1 MSIAW
6 EQAQPPTVR
15 GGLSWHAT
23 PLSERADV
31 LAFTRAVYLRRAIMA
46 VTDEWLREMLVRHN
60 TPEGYSPCHCCRGM
74 FDAIKA
80 EYRRIAT

>member
-15 GGLSWHAT
+15 ELAWSTAT
-23 PLSERADV
+23 EAERADIP
-31 LAFTRAVYLRRAIMA
+31 AFTRAVYLRRAIMA
-46 VTDEWLREMLVRHN
+46 ITDEWLREMLVRHN
-60 TPEGYSPCHCCRGM
+60 TPEGHSPCHCCRGM